1 MMKTDKGKTKGKKAK
16 GVQGARYV
24 TTVAVMAGLLV
35 ALKFALSFLPN
46 VEVVTLLI
54 AVFSVAWGIRYSL
67 PATVV
72 FCLVEMAIYGVA
84 GWVLLYF
91 IYWPSLAVIFFFLLR
106 GKTGVMAIVLGAVVG
121 GVFSMIFGVLSASVE
136 TLLVVGNVAYDKLG
150 TFFVSYY
157 VKGLWFDLVHVVSV
171 VASMLVLYLPLVKVG
186 CRVRDSLERSTQG
199 EEESPSS

>member
-1 MMKTDKGKTKGKKAK
+1 MTKFDKDKNNGLKAR
-16 GVQGARYV
+16 GMQGARFV
-24 TTVAVMAGLLV
+24 TTMAVMAGLLV

-54 AVFSVAWGIRYSL
+54 AVFSLVWGVRYSL

-72 FCLVEMAIYGVA
+72 FCLVEMAIYGIA

-91 IYWPSLAVIFFFLLR
+91 IYWPTLALVFHFALRRKSRVVSLVLC
-106 GKTGVMAIVLGAVVG
+106 VAIGAVFTVA
-121 GVFSMIFGVLSASVE
+121 FGVLSASVE
-136 TLLVVGNVAYDKLG
+136 TLLVVGNVAKERLA

-171 VASMLVLYLPLVKVG
+171 VASILALFLPLVKIG
-186 CRVRDSLERSTQG
+186 ERVKVSLEKAQQV
-199 EEESPSS
+199 EDDNPSQ

>member
-1 MMKTDKGKTKGKKAK
+1 MTKDFDKDKNKDLKAK
-16 GVQGARYV
+16 GVAGARYV

-54 AVFSVAWGIRYSL
+54 AVFSLVWGVRYSL

-72 FCLVEMAIYGVA
+72 FCLVEMAIYGIA

-91 IYWPSLAVIFFFLLR
+91 IYWPTLALVFHFALRRKSRVVSLVLSVAI
-106 GKTGVMAIVLGAVVG
+106 GV
-121 GVFSMIFGVLSASVE
+121 VFTVAFGVLSASVE
-136 TLLVVGNVAYDKLG
+136 TLLVVGNVAKERLA

-157 VKGLWFDLVHVVSV
+157 IKGLWFDLVHVVSV
-171 VASMLVLYLPLVKVG
+171 VASILALFLPLVKIG
-186 CRVRDSLERSTQG
+186 ERVKVSLEKAQQV
-199 EEESPSS
+199 EDDNPS

>member
-1 MMKTDKGKTKGKKAK
+1 M
-16 GVQGARYV
+16 
-24 TTVAVMAGLLV
+24 
-35 ALKFALSFLPN
+35 
-46 VEVVTLLI
+46 
-54 AVFSVAWGIRYSL
+54 
-67 PATVV
+67 
-72 FCLVEMAIYGVA
+72 
-84 GWVLLYF
+84 
-91 IYWPSLAVIFFFLLR
+91 IFFFLLR

-136 TLLVVGNVAYDKLG
+136 ILLVVGNVAYDKLG

>member
-1 MMKTDKGKTKGKKAK
+1 MTKFDKDKNNGLKAR
-16 GVQGARYV
+16 GMQGARFV

-54 AVFSVAWGIRYSL
+54 AVFSVVWGVRYSF

-72 FCLVEMAIYGVA
+72 FCLVEMAIYGIA

-91 IYWPSLAVIFFFLLR
+91 IYWPTLALVFHFALRHKSRVVSLVLC
-106 GKTGVMAIVLGAVVG
+106 VAIGAVFTVA
-121 GVFSMIFGVLSASVE
+121 FGVLSASVE
-136 TLLVVGNVAYDKLG
+136 TLLVVGNVAKERLA

-171 VASMLVLYLPLVKVG
+171 VASILALFLPLVKIG
-186 CRVRDSLERSTQG
+186 ERVKGSLEKAQQV
-199 EEESPSS
+199 EDDNPSR